1 MRGCL
6 KDRAGTRCGRKFLV
20 GAVVLAEVEAGEI
33 EEKIFKQWLHP
44 ALAKPEDRA
53 LFGLEERT

>member
-1 MRGCL
+1 
-6 KDRAGTRCGRKFLV
+6 LV

-53 LFGLEERT
+53 LVGLEERT